1 MAKMNPNKKDIPLS
15 DIKSIS
21 SSTELYSSRM
31 SGQSNNEG
39 FIRNSAVQ
47 DFPMASLKSAA
58 QNLKM
63 STRESLDTYQELEP
77 MPRKNSEKR

>member
-1 MAKMNPNKKDIPLS
+1 MATMNPNKKDIPLS
-15 DIKSIS
+15 DMKSIS
-21 SSTELYSSRM
+21 NSTELSSSRL

-39 FIRNSAVQ
+39 FIRNSSQ

-63 STRESLDTYQELEP
+63 TTRESLDTY
-77 MPRKNSEKR
+77 